1 MPKKET
7 TIINM
12 NHNLSNIL
20 KCILFFVKICVKL
33 WLSLSKSTKV
43 IINCGKLVSVI
54 IMKICE
60 TRINALKKA
69 VKCVLW
75 CVLVVLYFVYTGIEE
90 FYEIVIPVCITA
102 LIIKFYLVD

>member
-1 MPKKET
+1 MY
-7 TIINM
+7 
-12 NHNLSNIL
+12 S
-20 KCILFFVKICVKL
+20 FFVKICVKL

-43 IINCGKLVSVI
+43 IINYGKLVSVI

-75 CVLVVLYFVYTGIEE
+75 CVLVVLYFAYTGVEE
-90 FYEIVIPVCITA
+90 FYELVIPVCITA